1 MPVMGEIKRA
11 KKMSKGRVLI
21 VDDERFNLVMLG
33 DELTAAGYDVFTAMD
48 GEEALEK
55 AWQLYPDAIL
65 LDIIMPG
72 IDGYEVCR
80 RLKQSEKTSHI
91 PVVMLTGLTDA
102 KSRYKGLEC
111 GAIDFLN
118 KPVDML
124 ELKIR
129 LKNVIELKEYHDFLK
144 GYNQSLE
151 EEVAKKTSELRNSF
165 IDTIYR
171 LTLAAEYKD
180 KGTAAHLRR
189 VSDYTKLLAEIIGLS
204 DRDADLFYYASPM
217 HDVGKLGIPDE
228 ILLNPGT
235 LAPEEFDI
243 MKRHTVI
250 GGNLLTGSDSD
261 YLKSAVRFALYHH
274 ENWDASGY
282 PHGMRGEEIPIEGR
296 VMLMADRYD
305 ALRSERPYKE
315 AFDHDTAFNIL
326 TKGHERS
333 KPEHFDPL
341 IYQAFCDNHEI
352 FSEIYER
359 YN

>member
-1 MPVMGEIKRA
+1 MN
-11 KKMSKGRVLI
+11 KGRVLI
-21 VDDERFNLVMLG
+21 VDDERFNLVMLE
-33 DELTAAGYDVFTAMD
+33 DELVAEGYEVLTASD
-48 GEEALEK
+48 GEEAIEK
-55 AWQLYPDAIL
+55 TLQFYPDVVL

-72 IDGYEVCR
+72 MDGYEVCR
-80 RLKQSEKTSHI
+80 RLKASDKTSHI
-91 PVVMLTGLTDA
+91 PVVMLTALLDA

-129 LKNVIELKEYHDFLK
+129 LKNVIELKEYHDLLK

-151 EEVAKKTSELRNSF
+151 KEVAKKTAELRNSF

-189 VSDYTKLLAEIIGLS
+189 VSDYTKFLAINIGLS

-228 ILLNPGT
+228 ILLNPGK

-250 GGNLLTGSDSD
+250 GANLLTGSDSD
-261 YLKSAVRFALYHH
+261 YLKSAVSFALYHH
-274 ENWDASGY
+274 ENWDGSGY

-305 ALRSERPYKE
+305 ALRSARPYKE
-315 AFDHDTAFNIL
+315 AFDHDKAFDIL

-333 KPEHFDPL
+333 VPEHFYPTVFEV
-341 IYQAFCDNHEI
+341 FCDNHEK
-352 FSEIYER
+352 FSDIYDK
-359 YN
+359 YNSEFLN

>member
-1 MPVMGEIKRA
+1 MN
-11 KKMSKGRVLI
+11 KGRVLI
-21 VDDERFNLVMLG
+21 VDDERFNLVMLE
-33 DELTAAGYDVFTAMD
+33 DELEAEGYDIFKALD
-48 GEEALEK
+48 GEEAIEL
-55 AWQLYPDAIL
+55 ALQSSPDVIL

-72 IDGYEVCR
+72 MDGYEVCR
-80 RLKQSEKTSHI
+80 RLKQNEKTSHI
-91 PVVMLTGLTDA
+91 PVVMLTALTDSQ
-102 KSRYKGLEC
+102 SRYKGLEC

-129 LKNVIELKEYHDFLK
+129 LKNVVGLKEYHDFLK
-144 GYNQSLE
+144 GYNQSLK
-151 EEVAKKTSELRNSF
+151 EEVYKKTSELRNSF

-189 VSDYTKLLAEIIGLS
+189 VSDYTKLLAELIGLS
-204 DRDADLFYYASPM
+204 DRDAELFYYASPM

-250 GGNLLTGSDSD
+250 GGNLLTGSDSE
-261 YLKSAVRFALYHH
+261 YLKSAVNFALYHH
-274 ENWDASGY
+274 ENWDGSGY
-282 PHGMRGEEIPIEGR
+282 PHGMGGEEIPIEGR

-315 AFDHDTAFNIL
+315 AFDHETAFQVL

-333 KPEHFDPL
+333 LPSHFDPQ
-341 IYQAFCDNHEI
+341 IYQAFCDNHEK

>member
-1 MPVMGEIKRA
+1 MN
-11 KKMSKGRVLI
+11 KGRILI
-21 VDDERFNLVMLG
+21 VDDERFNLVMLE
-33 DELTAAGYDVFTAMD
+33 DELVLGGYDVFTASD
-48 GEEALEK
+48 GEEAIEK
-55 AWQLYPDAIL
+55 ALQLLPDVVL

-72 IDGYEVCR
+72 MDGYEVCT
-80 RLKQSEKTSHI
+80 RLKQSEKASHI
-91 PVVMLTGLTDA
+91 PIVMLTALADSQ
-102 KSRYKGLEC
+102 SRYRGLEC
-111 GAIDFLN
+111 GAIDFLS

-129 LKNVIELKEYHDFLK
+129 LKNVVELKEYHDLLK
-144 GYNQSLE
+144 GYNKSLK
-151 EEVAKKTSELRNSF
+151 EEVEKKTLDLRNSF

-189 VSDYTKLLAEIIGLS
+189 VSDYTKLLAEVIGLS
-204 DRDADLFYYASPM
+204 ERDAELFYYASPM

-250 GGNLLTGSDSD
+250 GANMLTGSDSD
-261 YLKSAVRFALYHH
+261 YLKSAVSFALYHH

-315 AFDHDTAFNIL
+315 AFDHDTAFNVL
-326 TKGHERS
+326 TKGLDRS

-341 IYQAFCDNHEI
+341 IYQAFCDNHEM
-352 FSEIYER
+352 FSEIYEQ

>member
-1 MPVMGEIKRA
+1 MN
-11 KKMSKGRVLI
+11 KGRILI
-21 VDDERFNLVMLG
+21 VDDERFNLVMLE
-33 DELTAAGYDVFTAMD
+33 DELVAGGYDVFTASD
-48 GEEALEK
+48 GEEAIEK
-55 AWQLYPDAIL
+55 TLQLLPDVVL

-72 IDGYEVCR
+72 MDGYEVCT

-91 PVVMLTGLTDA
+91 PIVMLTALADSQ
-102 KSRYKGLEC
+102 SRYRGLEC

-129 LKNVIELKEYHDFLK
+129 LKNVVELKEYHDLLK
-144 GYNQSLE
+144 GYNKSLK
-151 EEVAKKTSELRNSF
+151 EEVAKKTLDLRNSF

-204 DRDADLFYYASPM
+204 ERDSELFYYASPM

-243 MKRHTVI
+243 MKRHTII
-250 GGNLLTGSDSD
+250 GANMLAGSDSD
-261 YLKSAVRFALYHH
+261 YLRSAVNFALYHH

-315 AFDHDTAFNIL
+315 AFDHDTAFNVL
-326 TKGHERS
+326 TKGLDRS

-341 IYQAFCDNHEI
+341 IYQAFCDNHEM
-352 FSEIYER
+352 FSDIYEQ

>member
-1 MPVMGEIKRA
+1 MG
-11 KKMSKGRVLI
+11 KGRVLI
-21 VDDERFNLVMLG
+21 VDDERLNLVMLE
-33 DELTAAGYDVFTAMD
+33 DELVAGGYDVLTASD
-48 GEEALEK
+48 GEEAIEK
-55 AWQLYPDAIL
+55 AMQFTPHAVL
-65 LDIIMPG
+65 LDIVMPG
-72 IDGYEVCR
+72 MDGYEVCK
-80 RLKQSEKTSHI
+80 RLKKHESTSHI
-91 PVVMLTGLTDA
+91 PVVMLTGLVDSE
-102 KSRYKGLEC
+102 SRYRGLEC

-144 GYNQSLE
+144 GYNQSLK
-151 EEVAKKTSELRNSF
+151 EEVEKKTAELRNSF

-189 VSDYTKLLAEIIGLS
+189 VSDYTKLLAELIGLPE
-204 DRDADLFYYASPM
+204 RDAELFYYASPM

-228 ILLNPGT
+228 ILLNPGP

-250 GGNLLTGSDSD
+250 GANLLTGSDSD
-261 YLKSAVRFALYHH
+261 YLKSAASFALYHH
-274 ENWDASGY
+274 ENWNASGY
-282 PHGMRGEEIPIEGR
+282 PHGLRGEEIPIEGR
-296 VMLMADRYD
+296 IMLLADRYD

-315 AFDHDTAFNIL
+315 GFDHDKAFTIL

-333 KPEHFDPL
+333 IPGHFDPM
-341 IYQAFCDNHEI
+341 IYQAFCDNHKM
-352 FSEIYER
+352 FANIYER